1 MDNDKQNKKSVADY
15 GANLVITGILI
26 IFGATLAL
34 SFIVNIILGVI
45 VLGLYMIFWG
55 ILLVLTAERIKN
67 MGGF

>member
-1 MDNDKQNKKSVADY
+1 MESKEDKKSVANY

-26 IFGATLAL
+26 IFGATLVLA
-34 SFIVNIILGVI
+34 FIVNIILGVI

>member
-1 MDNDKQNKKSVADY
+1 MESKEDKKSVADY
-15 GANLVITGILI
+15 GAELVITGILI